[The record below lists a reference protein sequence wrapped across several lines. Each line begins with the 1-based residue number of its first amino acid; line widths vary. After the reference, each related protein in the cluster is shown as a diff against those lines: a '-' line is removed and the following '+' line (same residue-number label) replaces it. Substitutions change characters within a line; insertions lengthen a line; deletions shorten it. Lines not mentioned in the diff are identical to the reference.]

1 MSEER
6 SEARFYTVLVVIAVV
21 LFAVVVRPFAEA
33 LFLAA
38 VIAGAVYPLQRGLSR
53 KLRGRRTLSAIIVT
67 LGVVVIIL
75 GPTVGIAAVLV
86 KKVIEGGRFV
96 LETMQDEGVMGLVEK
111 LPEPMREVI
120 HDLLERA
127 PIKPEEVN
135 QALREK
141 AMAQQMQAAQ
151 TVRHTLSATGA
162 FALQASMMVIAL
174 FFLLIDG
181 PSLVQWC
188 ERASPLRSGQT
199 TELLLEFRNVAVS
212 VITSSLATGMVQT
225 IAALIGYLIAGVP
238 QPWFFTVM
246 TFFMSFIPAIGA
258 GGVCLAAS
266 LFLLA
271 QGKIGMAIFLAVWGV
286 VTVGLSD
293 NLVKPLLARR
303 GTHMHGAVVF
313 FALVGGLVA
322 FGTIGLILGPLIV
335 SFLLTLVRLRERRSQ
350 EPVVLAPTS
359 E

>member
-6 SEARFYTVLVVIAVV
+6 SEARFYTVLVAIAVV
-21 LFAVVVRPFAEA
+21 LFALVVRPFAEA

-38 VIAGAVYPLQRGLSR
+38 VIAGAIYPLQRGLSR
-53 KLRGRRTLSAIIVT
+53 KLRGRRTLSAMILT
-67 LGVVVIIL
+67 LGVIVIIL
-75 GPTVGIAAVLV
+75 GPTVGIGAVLV
-86 KKVIEGGRFV
+86 KKMIEGGRFV
-96 LETMQDEGVMGLVEK
+96 LETMQDDGVMGLVDE
-111 LPEPMREVI
+111 LPTPMRDVI
-120 HDLLERA
+120 HDLLQRA
-127 PIKPEEVN
+127 PIQPDELD

-141 AMAQQMQAAQ
+141 ASAQQGQAAE
-151 TVRHTLSATGA
+151 TVRRTLSATGA

-174 FFLLIDG
+174 FFMLIDG

-188 ERASPLRSGQT
+188 ERASPLKPGQT
-199 TELLLEFRNVAVS
+199 TELLLEFRKVSVS
-212 VITSSLATGMVQT
+212 VITSSLATGLVQT

-238 QPWFFTVM
+238 QPWFFTVL

-258 GGVCLAAS
+258 GGVCVVAS

-271 QGKIGMAIFLAVWGV
+271 QGKVGMAIFLAAWGV

-293 NLVKPLLARR
+293 NLVKPLLAKR
-303 GTHMHGAVVF
+303 GMHMHGAVVF
-313 FALVGGLVA
+313 FALVGGIIA

-335 SFLLTLVRLRERRSQ
+335 SFLLTLVRMRERRSH
-350 EPVVLAPTS
+350 EPVVLTPTS